1 MIKINNRSVK
11 KLILLVFNILF
22 YCFIDLKSLPILLA
36 LIIVT
41 YFCTNKE
48 RKNQKFLNALSIL
61 FTIGVWLVYKSYI
74 RVLPLG
80 LSFYSFKII
89 SYILDNAK
97 GKIDFEK
104 SFLHY
109 FIYVTYFPE
118 IISGPISRSQNIIK
132 QLDQAFVFQ
141 KEKWLK
147 GIQLI
152 LSGLFLK
159 FVIANRVA
167 MYVDNVFED
176 FTSYT
181 GLALLIAS
189 FLYSI
194 QIYGDFSGY
203 SNISIGISNLLGI
216 EVERN
221 FNRPYFAKSIKEFWG
236 RWHISLSTWL
246 RDYIYIPLGG
256 NRKGKVRKWLN
267 SMITFLVSGFWHGNG
282 SGYIFW
288 GIYHGILNN
297 FPTTK
302 SKNKFK
308 IFGLQIL
315 TFIEATIGW
324 IFFRLESFSQGI
336 EYLKHMFTNFTIN
349 YNSIVSSV
357 LPFTKDNASI
367 AIAIVV
373 FIFVLLELFIEI
385 KNKDDSTTQ
394 KFSLRITIYIISI
407 ILFGIFGVNK
417 FIYMNY

>member
-1 MIKINNRSVK
+1 MIKINNTNIRK
-11 KLILLVFNILF
+11 FLLLTFNILF
-22 YCFIDLKSLPILLA
+22 YCLLDLKSLPILLA

-41 YFCTNKE
+41 YFCTNKK
-48 RKNQKFLNALSIL
+48 RKIQKLLTIFSIL
-61 FTIGVWLVYKSYI
+61 VTVGIWLVYKSI
-74 RVLPLG
+74 IKILPLG

-89 SYILDNAK
+89 SYILDNNK

-104 SFLHY
+104 NFINY
-109 FIYVTYFPE
+109 FIYVTYFPQ
-118 IISGPISRSQNIIK
+118 IISGPISSANYIIK
-132 QLDQAFVFQ
+132 QLEQAFVFQ
-141 KEKWLK
+141 KDKWLK

-152 LSGLFLK
+152 LSGIFLK
-159 FVIANRVA
+159 YVIANRAA
-167 MYVDNVFED
+167 MYVDSVFGD

-181 GLALLIAS
+181 GLALFIAA

-216 EVERN
+216 DVERN

-246 RDYIYIPLGG
+246 RDYVYIPLGG

-288 GIYHGILNN
+288 GIYHGVLNN
-297 FPTTK
+297 FPTPK
-302 SKNKFK
+302 SKRKLK
-308 IFGLQIL
+308 ILGFQIL

-324 IFFRLESFSQGI
+324 IFFRIENFSQGI
-336 EYLKHMFTNFTIN
+336 QYLKHMFTNFTIN

-367 AIAIVV
+367 AIAIGL
-373 FIFVLLELFIEI
+373 FLFVLLELIIEI
-385 KNKDDSTTQ
+385 KNKDDYTIQ
-394 KFSLRITIYIISI
+394 KFSLRITIYILSI
-407 ILFGIFGVNK
+407 LLFGVFGVNK